1 MAVNGLA
8 PFVKVLDSNGN
19 PIVGAVLHVY
29 EVGSTTNRAIY
40 SDSGLTIPLTNPLS
54 GTNASNASGDFP
66 RFYMAAGVYKL
77 RAEVTNGGT
86 LIWEYDN
93 IDTGTATGGTLP
105 IASGGTG
112 AITAPAALTALGAAA
127 AADVTALA
135 AQIAAFTSSLS
146 NIVSQPQGR
155 MTLTTGT
162 PILSTG
168 VAAATSVFYTPY
180 NGNLC
185 PIWNGSQFNITAFT
199 ELTLTLVA
207 NHLASTIY
215 DCFIINDSGTVRIV
229 TGPAWTVITAGSG
242 SRGTGAGTSQLTLQ
256 NGLFVNT
263 NAMAT
268 ARNGSSTFSVAAL
281 QGTYVGSIYIDTS
294 AGQVSCLLAT
304 GQSRKWGV
312 WNAYNR
318 VMTTVSA
325 QDPTSNW
332 TSAPTTW
339 RQSRADATNFIT
351 AFQGLPFER
360 VDVVFRQAVSQG
372 YSSNTSAANIGIGL
386 NVTNAPSGKIGLATT
401 GNTTTAGSDIKD
413 MVAAFTL
420 LPFIGI
426 NTFNMVEQAPTGTSN
441 NNFEGSSDMLMTA
454 AWAT

>member
-8 PFVKVLDSNGN
+8 PFVKVLDSNGK

-29 EVGSTTNRAIY
+29 EVGTTTNRAIY
-40 SDSGLTIPLTNPLS
+40 SDAALSVPITNPLS

-127 AADVTALA
+127 SADVTALA
-135 AQIAAFTSSLS
+135 AQIAAFTASLQ
-146 NIVSQPQGR
+146 NIISQPQGR
-155 MTLTTGT
+155 LTLSSGL
-162 PILSTG
+162 PVIPTG

-185 PIWNGSQFNITAFT
+185 PIWNGTQFNLSQFS
-199 ELTLTLVA
+199 ELTLGLTASHTL
-207 NHLASTIY
+207 NSHF
-215 DCFIINDSGTVRIV
+215 DCFIINDSGTIRIV
-229 TGPAWTVITAGSG
+229 TGPAWTSI
-242 SRGTGAGTSQLTLQ
+242 GAGTGGRGSGGGTTELAIL
-256 NGLFVNT
+256 NGLWVNA
-263 NAMAT
+263 NLISA
-268 ARNGSSTFSVAAL
+268 ARNGSSTFSVTAH
-281 QGTYVGSIYIDTS
+281 QGTYVGSLYIDGT

-318 VMTTVSA
+318 IDTSLNA
-325 QDPTSNW
+325 QDPTANW
-332 TSAPTTW
+332 TTAPTTW
-339 RQSRADATNFIT
+339 RQSRADATNSVT
-351 AFQGLPFER
+351 VFQGLPFER
-360 VDVVFRQAVSQG
+360 VNVEFRQAVSQG

-386 NVTNAPSGKIGLATT
+386 NVTNAPSGKIGIATT

-420 LPFIGI
+420 LPTIGI
-426 NTFNMVEQAPTGTSN
+426 NTFNMIEQAPTGTTN

-454 AWAT
+454 TWPT